1 MNPVMIDLGFIQIYW
16 YSFLIFLGLLI
27 GGYLALKESKKF
39 KIPEPLMINYF
50 FYLIPIVLIGAR
62 IYYVLFNLDYY
73 LPNLIS
79 IFKVWEG
86 GLAIH
91 GGIIA
96 GIIWT
101 IIYMNKYKIPVIKIT
116 DIMCV
121 SLILGQAIGRW
132 GNFFNQ
138 EAFGS
143 EVTFNYLK
151 SLHLPRFIIDNM
163 YVDGAYHHP
172 TFLYESFFCLLGFII
187 LLIIRKLKFIRNGQI
202 TATYFVIYGII
213 RFNIEALRTDSLML
227 GGVKM
232 AQLISIVMMLF
243 GAGLFLYS
251 INKHPYN
258 KREDFSHIQF

>member
-1 MNPVMIDLGFIQIYW
+1 MNPIMIDLGIVQIHW
-16 YSFLIFLGLLI
+16 YSFFIFISLLI

-73 LPNLIS
+73 GSNLIS

-101 IIYMNKYKIPVIKIT
+101 VYYMNKYKIPVLKIS

-143 EVTFNYLK
+143 EVTINYLK
-151 SLHLPRFIIDNM
+151 SLHLPNFIIDNM
-163 YVDGAYHHP
+163 YIDGAYHHP
-172 TFLYESFFCLLGFII
+172 TFLYESFFCLLGFIV

-202 TATYFVIYGII
+202 TATYCLIYGII

-232 AQLISIVMMLF
+232 AQIISIVMMLF